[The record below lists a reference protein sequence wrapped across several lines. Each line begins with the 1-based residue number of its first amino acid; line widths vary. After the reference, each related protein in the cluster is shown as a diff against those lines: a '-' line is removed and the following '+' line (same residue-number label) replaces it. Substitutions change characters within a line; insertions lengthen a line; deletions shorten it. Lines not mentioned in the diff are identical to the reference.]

1 MSFKDKLN
9 ERTQKLTQEKQ
20 PQPRTTEQT
29 RQTVS
34 QIKEGIAQEAQR
46 SPASGPFSAKVQKHL
61 EHQKQLPEN
70 RAAQALNH
78 HTQSRLNEVM
88 KDRAS
93 SPSVNYL
100 KIERL
105 KRTKPKTPSRER

>member
-1 MSFKDKLN
+1 MGFKDKLN
-9 ERTQKLTQEKQ
+9 ERQQKLTQEKQ
-20 PQPRTTEQT
+20 PQQRTS
-29 RQTVS
+29 S
-34 QIKEGIAQEAQR
+34 QEIAQLERGVNQEARATPQ
-46 SPASGPFSAKVQKHL
+46 PTKTGPFSAKVQKHL

-70 RAAQALNH
+70 RAAQALNR

-88 KDRAS
+88 KDRGS

-105 KRTKPKTPSRER
+105 KKSKPKTPSRER